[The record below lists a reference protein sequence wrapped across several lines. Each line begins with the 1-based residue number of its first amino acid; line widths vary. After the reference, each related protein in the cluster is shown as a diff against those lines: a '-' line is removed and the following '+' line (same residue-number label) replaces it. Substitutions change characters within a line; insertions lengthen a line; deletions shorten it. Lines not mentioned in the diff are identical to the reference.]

1 MTLEPARGG
10 APPPEL
16 LARLAGAG
24 TATVHEAAGRMPPLD
39 PALRPLQ
46 HVRAA
51 CGLAFTVRCGEAD
64 NLAIHRAVAE
74 APAGSVLVVDAM
86 GDARGYWGEILTE
99 AALARGIA
107 ALVIDGG
114 VRDTDRIRTLG
125 FPVWTRHVALHGVD
139 KRLPGSLGDVITCG
153 GRRIAA
159 GMVVVADDDGVV
171 AIPASSAVE
180 VAAAADARLAREEL
194 LIKELRAGKLTLDL
208 LDLRPSI
215 GGNDPA

>member
-1 MTLEPARGG
+1 MTSGPGG
-10 APPPEL
+10 EEAPTPEL
-16 LARLAGAG
+16 LAQLAAAG
-24 TATVHEAAGRMPPLD
+24 TATVHEAAGRTPPFD

-46 HVRAA
+46 HGRVA

-74 APAGSVLVVDAM
+74 APADSILVVDAM

-99 AALARGIA
+99 AAMARRIA

-139 KRLPGSLGDVITCG
+139 KRLPGSLGEAITCG
-153 GRRIAA
+153 GRSIAA

-180 VAAAADARLAREEL
+180 VAAAANARLAREEL

-208 LDLRPSI
+208 LDLRRSI
-215 GGNDPA
+215 GGNDPG